1 MSSIVLVYLTE
12 LEPSIS
18 VQIPYKTH
26 FCYFFGNSNN
36 LLLPPNLVKFVL
48 MLGILLPLTYKQYDA
63 RLNPLLDWIEAAR
76 VINEVLKA
84 RDHRK
89 DMLTEI

>member
-1 MSSIVLVYLTE
+1 
-12 LEPSIS
+12 
-18 VQIPYKTH
+18 
-26 FCYFFGNSNN
+26 
-36 LLLPPNLVKFVL
+36 

-63 RLNPLLDWIEAAR
+63 RLNPLLDWIEATR

>member
-1 MSSIVLVYLTE
+1 MLT
-12 LEPSIS
+12 
-18 VQIPYKTH
+18 
-26 FCYFFGNSNN
+26 
-36 LLLPPNLVKFVL
+36 
-48 MLGILLPLTYKQYDA
+48 LGILLPLAYKQYDA